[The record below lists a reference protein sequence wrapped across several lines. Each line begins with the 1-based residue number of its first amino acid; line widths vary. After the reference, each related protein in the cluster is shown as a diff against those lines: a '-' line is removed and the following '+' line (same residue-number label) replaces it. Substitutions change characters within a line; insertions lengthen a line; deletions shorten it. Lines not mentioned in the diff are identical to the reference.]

1 MTIEV
6 NLSSLDY
13 KPYVYLEKL
22 RLFSSKAL
30 KFGLLDD
37 FDVPFITLLLVFVML
52 LSLVSIILCDI
63 ELLPSW
69 LLSENPMLESSFT
82 DINDIEE

>member
-1 MTIEV
+1 
-6 NLSSLDY
+6 
-13 KPYVYLEKL
+13 
-22 RLFSSKAL
+22 
-30 KFGLLDD
+30 
-37 FDVPFITLLLVFVML
+37 ML

-82 DINDIEE
+82 DINDIEEWADDNGFEFSLLSLWTFSDGATFELELDAFALKL